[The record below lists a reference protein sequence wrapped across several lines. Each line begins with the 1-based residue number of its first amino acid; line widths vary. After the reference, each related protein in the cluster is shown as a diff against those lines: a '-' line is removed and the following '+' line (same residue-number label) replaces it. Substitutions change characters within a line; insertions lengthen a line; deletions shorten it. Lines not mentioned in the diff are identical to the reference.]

1 MRIITSLIIASVV
14 GSVAIGALTRNADKM
29 SGPDAEQILMELFA
43 RDRPAALRLLEKTA
57 SGCVPEL
64 DRLKSNNA
72 RKLFPRILLMR
83 LETRSTKRGELTK
96 EEATQDDGEIQN
108 LLLALPDADKE
119 VLVAVVDHMEKDK
132 ARIETCL
139 SKSLREIARKEQR
152 RQKEPLLSD
161 VELRGS

>member
-14 GSVAIGALTRNADKM
+14 GSVAIGALTRNTDEPSQPNAK
-29 SGPDAEQILMELFA
+29 QILTELFD
-43 RDRPAALRLLEKTA
+43 RDRPAALRLLEKAA

-64 DRLKSNNA
+64 GRLKSHNA

-83 LETRSTKRGELTK
+83 LESTSTKRGELTK
-96 EEATQDDGEIQN
+96 EEATQIDSEIRQ
-108 LLLALPDADKE
+108 LLLAMADSDRD
-119 VLVAVVDHMEKDK
+119 VLVAAVDRMEKEK
-132 ARIETCL
+132 ASIKACI
-139 SKSLREIARKEQR
+139 SKSLSEIARKEHG